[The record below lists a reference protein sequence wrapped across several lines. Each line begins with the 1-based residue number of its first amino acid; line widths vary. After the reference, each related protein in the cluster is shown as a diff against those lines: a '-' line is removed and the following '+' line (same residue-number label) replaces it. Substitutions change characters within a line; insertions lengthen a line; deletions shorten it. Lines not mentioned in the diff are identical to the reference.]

1 MSKENYLGL
10 SLVFFVLSGGCLFG
24 YHLIGAS
31 VDTKGL
37 LTEPFALIPLG
48 WFFLLLGLV
57 TIGAYL
63 WISKKS

>member
-1 MSKENYLGL
+1 MSKGGYLGL

-24 YHLIGAS
+24 YHLIGVS
-31 VDTKGL
+31 VDTEGFL
-37 LTEPFALIPLG
+37 IEPFALIPLG

>member
-1 MSKENYLGL
+1 MSKEKYLGL

-24 YHLIGAS
+24 YHLIGVS
-31 VDTKGL
+31 VDTGGFL
-37 LTEPFALIPLG
+37 IEPFALIPLG
-48 WFFLLLGLV
+48 WSFLLLGLV

>member
-10 SLVFFVLSGGCLFG
+10 SLVFFILSGGCLFG

-48 WFFLLLGLV
+48 WIFLLLGL
-57 TIGAYL
+57 
-63 WISKKS
+63 

>member
-24 YHLIGAS
+24 YHLIGLS
-31 VDTKGL
+31 VDTEGL
-37 LTEPFALIPLG
+37 LIEPFALIPLG

-63 WISKKS
+63 WISKKP